1 MAKQPRQEDTTREDV
16 NQGDVRAT
24 ASEDPNPRPSNPQT
38 YDGGDPIT
46 SERSNPVGTVVDNTA
61 EGAPDP
67 APVVVPAGAQMVV
80 LEAPEHPQLS
90 GARVRLTQKSYIND
104 VLYDEGAVIE
114 SYSGPAAP
122 HLVEIDDKGNEV
134 EKK

>member
-1 MAKQPRQEDTTREDV
+1 MARQKNEDTTREDV

-24 ASEDPNPRPSNPQT
+24 VAEDPAPRPSNPQT

-46 SERSNPVGTVVDNTA
+46 SERANPVGTEVDNTA

-67 APVVVPAGAQMVV
+67 APVIVPAGQQMIA
-80 LEAPEHPQLS
+80 LEAPEHDQLS
-90 GARVRLTQKSYIND
+90 GARVRLSSKAYIND
-104 VLYDEGAVIE
+104 VLYDEGAIIE

-122 HLVEIDDKGNEV
+122 HIVEIDDKGNEV
-134 EKK
+134 NK

>member
-1 MAKQPRQEDTTREDV
+1 MANRKNENTTRDDV

-24 ASEDPNPRPSNPQT
+24 VAEDPTPRPSNPQT

-46 SERSNPVGTVVDNTA
+46 SDRANPVGTEVDNTA

-67 APVVVPAGAQMVV
+67 APVVVPAGQQMVV
-80 LEAPEHPQLS
+80 LQAPEHEQLD

-104 VLYDEGAVIE
+104 VLFDEGAIIE

-122 HLVEIDDKGNEV
+122 HIVEIDDKGNEV
-134 EKK
+134 KR

>member
-1 MAKQPRQEDTTREDV
+1 MAKQPRNEDTTRTDV

-24 ASEDPNPRPSNPQT
+24 ASEQETPRPSNPQT

-46 SERSNPVGTVVDNTA
+46 SERANVEASEVDNTA

-67 APVVVPAGAQMVV
+67 TPVVVPAGQQMVA

-90 GARVRLTQKSYIND
+90 GARVRLSQKAYIND
-104 VLYDEGAVIE
+104 VLYDEGAIIE

-122 HLVEIDDKGNEV
+122 HLVEIDAKGNEV
-134 EKK
+134 KK